1 MKPEKKK
8 HARTVLIAFV
18 LLVAGSYGF
27 AQDKTTDNMQAA
39 REKLQADKKMF
50 VTEHMKLT
58 DSEANAFWPVY
69 ESYQK
74 EMGAVNDRL
83 VKLIQDYAGHYA
95 NMTNDMAKKLVDD
108 SLTIDA
114 DRLKIRQSYLPKF
127 RQVLPEIKV
136 ARYYQ
141 IENKIQ
147 AAVNYDLAAGI
158 DLTE

>member
-1 MKPEKKK
+1 MM
-8 HARTVLIAFV
+8 TFGM
-18 LLVAGSYGF
+18 LVAGIYGF
-27 AQDKTTDNMQAA
+27 TQDKTTDKMLTA
-39 REKLQADKKMF
+39 REKLQGDKKLF

-58 DSEANAFWPVY
+58 DLEGKSFWPVY

-74 EMGAVNDRL
+74 EMSAVNDRL
-83 VKLIQDYAGHYA
+83 VELIQDFAGHYA

-114 DRLKIRQSYLPKF
+114 DRLRIRQSYLPKF

-147 AAVNYDLAAGI
+147 AAINYDLSEGI
-158 DLTE
+158 HLTE